1 MFVGFGLPISFDS
14 LEPEDILAAAKHD
27 KKMDK
32 GNIRFILLK
41 KLGSAYI
48 DETVSDQEI
57 TEALRFIKAD

>member
-1 MFVGFGLPISFDS
+1 
-14 LEPEDILAAAKHD
+14 
-27 KKMDK
+27 MDK
-32 GNIRFILLK
+32 GNILFILLK